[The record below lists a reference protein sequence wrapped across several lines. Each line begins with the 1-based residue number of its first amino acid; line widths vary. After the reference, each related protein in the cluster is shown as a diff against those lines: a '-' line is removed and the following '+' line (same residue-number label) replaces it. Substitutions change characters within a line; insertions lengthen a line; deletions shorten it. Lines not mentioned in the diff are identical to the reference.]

1 MSGKY
6 KQKDY
11 IGKIFGP
18 WVVIEEAD
26 NYFTERAVKCKC
38 IKCGVEKIYSIS
50 ILNRNL
56 YAKVCETCRLS
67 KYAGIPKMHLRLNH
81 IWKGMKQRCYN
92 NKHKEFKYWGG
103 KGVIIC
109 DEWLNDFDAFYD
121 WALTHGYDDTL
132 TIDRIDSN
140 GNYEPSNCKWATP
153 SEQNSHFSKYST
165 NSSGYTGVFW
175 HAKIKRWRSWI
186 RVNKKFIR
194 FGCFKTQKEALEARN
209 KYIIDNRLDYP
220 IQEYKGEIGSVNN
233 Q

>member
-6 KQKDY
+6 NQKDY

-18 WVVIEEAD
+18 WIVIEEAD

-50 ILNRNL
+50 TLNR
-56 YAKVCETCRLS
+56 
-67 KYAGIPKMHLRLNH
+67 
-81 IWKGMKQRCYN
+81 IWKNMKQRCYN
-92 NKHKEFKYWGG
+92 NKHKAFKYWGG

-109 DEWLNDFDAFYD
+109 DEWLNDFDAFYN

-153 SEQNSHFSKYST
+153 SEQNSHFNKYST

-175 HAKIKRWRSWI
+175 HAKIKRWRSWV
-186 RVNKKFIR
+186 RVNKKSIR

-209 KYIIDNRLDYP
+209 KYIIDNNLDYP
-220 IQEYKGEIGSVNN
+220 IQEYKGEIGSLE
-233 Q
+233 